1 MLTARFIDLM
11 MNNHYLQNGYNYKE
25 GWGYPVIDYD
35 EDFLNSI
42 CDYFYSR
49 MEKEKVTNG
58 SNDSPTWA
66 PLVNRHKPVVD
77 ALIERDTVTLHEMLR
92 SICNSVLTLG
102 TCGGDLL
109 EQHYKNNEHDRK
121 LFVFGVFDKMVSVAE
136 AAGVITCFNPEDLT
150 FEKRVM
156 MHRPEYFLDLLA
168 KKYQFDIRAPKYAGG
183 NLGIETEYGIY
194 SQRDMFGLH
203 LALMVADRYPDR
215 NTSICD
221 IGGGVGHLTYY
232 LHRLGY
238 RNLTIVDLPTISISQ
253 MYFLGTNLTKYN
265 GVKLLSPD
273 EFTGDYD
280 LVMNADS
287 FIEMSRASATRYLD
301 LIKQNGKH
309 LISMNQET
317 GHIQFEDGFRV
328 CDLTDMKRTCRFM
341 SWVRKGWVYE
351 EYVTDNASVVK
362 R

>member
-1 MLTARFIDLM
+1 MINARFIDLL
-11 MNNHYLQNGYNYKE
+11 MNSHYLQNGYNYKE
-25 GWGYPVIDYD
+25 GWGHTVKEYD
-35 EDFLNSI
+35 EEFLMSI
-42 CDYFYSR
+42 CEYFFSR

-58 SNDSPTWA
+58 ATDSPTWW

-77 ALIERDTVTLHEMLR
+77 AMIAGDIVTLHDMLKN
-92 SICNSVLTLG
+92 ICSSVLTDG
-102 TCGGDLL
+102 TCGGDILA
-109 EQHYKNNEHDRK
+109 EQFRKNEHERK
-121 LFVFGVFDKMVSVAE
+121 LFVFGVFDKLVSTAE
-136 AAGVITCFNPEDLT
+136 AAGVISCFNPEDLT
-150 FEKRVM
+150 FENRTMNKP
-156 MHRPEYFLDLLA
+156 PEYFLDLIA
-168 KKYQFDIRAPKYAGG
+168 KKYQFDIQAPKYAGG
-183 NLGIETEYGIY
+183 NLGIETEYGVY

-215 NTSICD
+215 NTTICD

-232 LHRLGY
+232 LYRLGY
-238 RNLTIVDLPTISISQ
+238 RNLTIVDLPTISVSQ
-253 MYFLGTNLTKYN
+253 MYFLGTNLSKYN

-273 EFTGDYD
+273 EFTGEYD
-280 LVMNADS
+280 LVINADS

-317 GHIQFEDGFRV
+317 GPVQFEDGFRV

-351 EYVTDNASVVK
+351 EYVTNASMVK